1 MPFVWYHKLTLFSHA
16 SLQVLIAFTSQS
28 WKERSPVSCHRA
40 KIWLEEVPGLSI
52 DFLGMTGD
60 LVTCMA
66 GMNCGTPSDYGWK
79 SLKDNATAFLSC
91 KDELAFE
98 GMKLLDKPMGKHFL
112 LSFAWFLCEGQE
124 SSIISK
130 IIWPKLK
137 IIKFER
143 ISSFAQVPMCG

>member
-1 MPFVWYHKLTLFSHA
+1 M
-16 SLQVLIAFTSQS
+16 
-28 WKERSPVSCHRA
+28 
-40 KIWLEEVPGLSI
+40 IWLEVPGLSI

-91 KDELAFE
+91 KDELAFK

-112 LSFAWFLCEGQE
+112 FLF
-124 SSIISK
+124 
-130 IIWPKLK
+130 P
-137 IIKFER
+137 
-143 ISSFAQVPMCG
+143 